1 MQALLINGSK
11 KFGNDGTRLNATL
24 QSVAKEELESKGYK
38 VLETIIDKGYKV
50 EEELKKIKDSHLII
64 YQMPAWW
71 MGEPWIVKK
80 YIDEVYLNG
89 VSILFANDG
98 RSRAGESLKYGSG
111 GLARDK
117 RVMLSVTWNAPKEA
131 FAESNGF
138 FEGVGVEGVNL
149 EPKNVRILLD
159 SKPLAPI
166 KVLFLIFS
174 KQYILKQYHTI
185 KRKENII
192 EKRKESYVASKEQLI
207 KEHSVLKEQCKKYK
221 LPFIEIQEDYESE
234 MQGVVVV

>member
-38 VLETIIDKGYKV
+38 VLETIIDKGYTPQ
-50 EEELKKIKDSHLII
+50 EEIMKIKDSHLII

-80 YIDEVYLNG
+80 YIDEVFLAG
-89 VSILFANDG
+89 VGVLFANDG
-98 RSRAGESLKYGSG
+98 RSRADESLKYGSG

-131 FAESNGF
+131 FIESNGF
-138 FEGVGVEGVNL
+138 FEGVGVEGVYLHLRKAHEFCGMEWLPIFMCNDVV
-149 EPKNVRILLD
+149 KNPQVER
-159 SKPLAPI
+159 
-166 KVLFLIFS
+166 
-174 KQYILKQYHTI
+174 YITKH
-185 KRKENII
+185 R
-192 EKRKESYVASKEQLI
+192 
-207 KEHSVLKEQCKKYK
+207 EHIRTYC
-221 LPFIEIQEDYESE
+221 
-234 MQGVVVV
+234 

>member
-38 VLETIIDKGYKV
+38 VLETIIDKGYTPQ
-50 EEELKKIKDSHLII
+50 EEIMKIKDSHLII

-80 YIDEVYLNG
+80 YIDEVYLGG
-89 VSILFANDG
+89 VGILFANDG
-98 RSRAGESLKYGSG
+98 RSRADESLKYGSG

-131 FAESNGF
+131 FIESNGF
-138 FEGVGVEGVNL
+138 FEGVGVEGVYLHLRKIHEFCGMEWLPIFMCNDVV
-149 EPKNVRILLD
+149 KNPQVER
-159 SKPLAPI
+159 
-166 KVLFLIFS
+166 
-174 KQYILKQYHTI
+174 YITKY
-185 KRKENII
+185 R
-192 EKRKESYVASKEQLI
+192 
-207 KEHSVLKEQCKKYK
+207 EHIRTYC
-221 LPFIEIQEDYESE
+221 
-234 MQGVVVV
+234 

>member
-38 VLETIIDKGYKV
+38 VLETIIDKGYRV

-80 YIDEVYLNG
+80 YIDEVYLAG
-89 VSILFANDG
+89 VGVLFANDG
-98 RSRAGESLKYGSG
+98 RSRADESLKYGSG

-131 FAESNGF
+131 FIESNGF
-138 FEGVGVEGVNL
+138 FEGVGVEGVYLHLRKAHEFCGMEWLPIFMCNDVV
-149 EPKNVRILLD
+149 KNPQVER
-159 SKPLAPI
+159 
-166 KVLFLIFS
+166 
-174 KQYILKQYHTI
+174 YITKY
-185 KRKENII
+185 R
-192 EKRKESYVASKEQLI
+192 
-207 KEHSVLKEQCKKYK
+207 EHIRTYC
-221 LPFIEIQEDYESE
+221 
-234 MQGVVVV
+234 

>member
-138 FEGVGVEGVNL
+138 FEGVGVEGVYLHLRKAHEFCGMEWLPIFMCNDVV
-149 EPKNVRILLD
+149 KNPQVER
-159 SKPLAPI
+159 
-166 KVLFLIFS
+166 
-174 KQYILKQYHTI
+174 YITKY
-185 KRKENII
+185 R
-192 EKRKESYVASKEQLI
+192 
-207 KEHSVLKEQCKKYK
+207 EHIRTYC
-221 LPFIEIQEDYESE
+221 
-234 MQGVVVV
+234 

>member
-50 EEELKKIKDSHLII
+50 EEELKKIADSHLII

-80 YIDEVYLNG
+80 YIDEVFLAG
-89 VSILFANDG
+89 VGVLFANDG
-98 RSRAGESLKYGSG
+98 RSRADESLKYGSG
-111 GLARDK
+111 GLAQDK

-131 FAESNGF
+131 FIESNGF
-138 FEGVGVEGVNL
+138 FEGVGVEGVYLHLRKAHEFCGMEWLPIFMCNDVV
-149 EPKNVRILLD
+149 KNPQIE
-159 SKPLAPI
+159 
-166 KVLFLIFS
+166 
-174 KQYILKQYHTI
+174 QYISEYKAHLQK
-185 KRKENII
+185 
-192 EKRKESYVASKEQLI
+192 YVK
-207 KEHSVLKEQCKKYK
+207 
-221 LPFIEIQEDYESE
+221 
-234 MQGVVVV
+234 

>member
-50 EEELKKIKDSHLII
+50 EEELKKIADSHLII

-80 YIDEVYLNG
+80 YIDEVYLAG
-89 VSILFANDG
+89 VGVLFANDG
-98 RSRAGESLKYGSG
+98 RSRADESLKYGSG

-138 FEGVGVEGVNL
+138 FEGVGVEGVYLHLRKAHEFCGMEWLPIFMCNDVV
-149 EPKNVRILLD
+149 KNPQIE
-159 SKPLAPI
+159 
-166 KVLFLIFS
+166 
-174 KQYILKQYHTI
+174 QYISEYKAHLQK
-185 KRKENII
+185 
-192 EKRKESYVASKEQLI
+192 YVK
-207 KEHSVLKEQCKKYK
+207 
-221 LPFIEIQEDYESE
+221 
-234 MQGVVVV
+234 

>member
-50 EEELKKIKDSHLII
+50 EEELKKIADSHLII

-98 RSRAGESLKYGSG
+98 RSRADESLKYGSG

-117 RVMLSVTWNAPKEA
+117 RIMLSVTWNAPKEA
-131 FAESNGF
+131 FIESNGF
-138 FEGVGVEGVNL
+138 FEGVGVEGVYLHLRKAHEFCGMEWLPIFMCNDVV
-149 EPKNVRILLD
+149 KNPQVER
-159 SKPLAPI
+159 
-166 KVLFLIFS
+166 
-174 KQYILKQYHTI
+174 YITKY
-185 KRKENII
+185 R
-192 EKRKESYVASKEQLI
+192 
-207 KEHSVLKEQCKKYK
+207 EHIRTYC
-221 LPFIEIQEDYESE
+221 
-234 MQGVVVV
+234 

>member
-50 EEELKKIKDSHLII
+50 EEELKKIADSHLII

-80 YIDEVYLNG
+80 YIDEVYLAG
-89 VSILFANDG
+89 VGVLFANDG
-98 RSRAGESLKYGSG
+98 RSRADESLKYGSG

-117 RVMLSVTWNAPKEA
+117 RIMLSVTWNAPKEA

-138 FEGVGVEGVNL
+138 FEGVGVEGVYLHLRKAHEFCGMEWLPIFMCNDVV
-149 EPKNVRILLD
+149 KNPQVER
-159 SKPLAPI
+159 
-166 KVLFLIFS
+166 
-174 KQYILKQYHTI
+174 YITKY
-185 KRKENII
+185 R
-192 EKRKESYVASKEQLI
+192 
-207 KEHSVLKEQCKKYK
+207 EHIRTYC
-221 LPFIEIQEDYESE
+221 
-234 MQGVVVV
+234 

>member
-50 EEELKKIKDSHLII
+50 EEELKKIADSHLII
-64 YQMPAWW
+64 YQMPTWW

-80 YIDEVYLNG
+80 YIDEVYLAG
-89 VSILFANDG
+89 VGVLFANDG
-98 RSRAGESLKYGSG
+98 RSRADESLKYGSG

-138 FEGVGVEGVNL
+138 FEGVGVEGVYLHLRKAHEFCGMEWLPIFMCNDVV
-149 EPKNVRILLD
+149 KNPQIE
-159 SKPLAPI
+159 
-166 KVLFLIFS
+166 
-174 KQYILKQYHTI
+174 QYISEYKAHLQK
-185 KRKENII
+185 
-192 EKRKESYVASKEQLI
+192 YVK
-207 KEHSVLKEQCKKYK
+207 
-221 LPFIEIQEDYESE
+221 
-234 MQGVVVV
+234 

>member
-80 YIDEVYLNG
+80 YIDEVYLAG
-89 VSILFANDG
+89 VGVLFANDG
-98 RSRAGESLKYGSG
+98 RSRADESLKYGSG

-131 FAESNGF
+131 FIESNGF
-138 FEGVGVEGVNL
+138 FEGVGVEGVYLHLRKAHEFCGMEWLPIFMCNVV
-149 EPKNVRILLD
+149 KNPQVER
-159 SKPLAPI
+159 
-166 KVLFLIFS
+166 
-174 KQYILKQYHTI
+174 YITKY
-185 KRKENII
+185 R
-192 EKRKESYVASKEQLI
+192 
-207 KEHSVLKEQCKKYK
+207 EHIRTYC
-221 LPFIEIQEDYESE
+221 
-234 MQGVVVV
+234 

>member
-80 YIDEVYLNG
+80 YIDEVFLAG
-89 VSILFANDG
+89 VGVLFANDG
-98 RSRAGESLKYGSG
+98 RSRADESLKYGSG

-138 FEGVGVEGVNL
+138 FEGVGVEGVYLHLRKIHEFCGMEWLPIFMCNDVV
-149 EPKNVRILLD
+149 KNPQVER
-159 SKPLAPI
+159 
-166 KVLFLIFS
+166 
-174 KQYILKQYHTI
+174 YITKY
-185 KRKENII
+185 R
-192 EKRKESYVASKEQLI
+192 
-207 KEHSVLKEQCKKYK
+207 EHIRTYC
-221 LPFIEIQEDYESE
+221 
-234 MQGVVVV
+234 

>member
-50 EEELKKIKDSHLII
+50 EEELKKIADSHLII

-80 YIDEVYLNG
+80 YIDEVYLAG
-89 VSILFANDG
+89 VGVLFANDG
-98 RSRAGESLKYGSG
+98 RSRADESLKYGSG

-117 RVMLSVTWNAPKEA
+117 RIMLSVTWNAPKEA
-131 FAESNGF
+131 FIESNGF
-138 FEGVGVEGVNL
+138 FEGVGVEGVYLHLRKAHEFCGMEWLPIFMCNDVV
-149 EPKNVRILLD
+149 KNPQVER
-159 SKPLAPI
+159 
-166 KVLFLIFS
+166 
-174 KQYILKQYHTI
+174 YITKY
-185 KRKENII
+185 R
-192 EKRKESYVASKEQLI
+192 
-207 KEHSVLKEQCKKYK
+207 EHIRTYC
-221 LPFIEIQEDYESE
+221 
-234 MQGVVVV
+234 

>member
-38 VLETIIDKGYKV
+38 VLETIIDKGYTPQ
-50 EEELKKIKDSHLII
+50 EEIMKIKNSHLII

-80 YIDEVYLNG
+80 YIDEVYLGG
-89 VSILFANDG
+89 VGILFANDG
-98 RSRAGESLKYGSG
+98 RSRADESLKYGSG

-131 FAESNGF
+131 FIESNGF
-138 FEGVGVEGVNL
+138 FEGVGVEGVYLHLRKIHEFCGMEWLPIFMCNDVV
-149 EPKNVRILLD
+149 KNPQMER
-159 SKPLAPI
+159 
-166 KVLFLIFS
+166 
-174 KQYILKQYHTI
+174 YITKY
-185 KRKENII
+185 R
-192 EKRKESYVASKEQLI
+192 
-207 KEHSVLKEQCKKYK
+207 EHIRTYC
-221 LPFIEIQEDYESE
+221 
-234 MQGVVVV
+234 

>member
-38 VLETIIDKGYKV
+38 VLETIIDKGYRV

-80 YIDEVYLNG
+80 YIDEVYLAG
-89 VSILFANDG
+89 VGVLFANDG
-98 RSRAGESLKYGSG
+98 RSRADESLKYGSG

-131 FAESNGF
+131 FIESNGF
-138 FEGVGVEGVNL
+138 FEGVGVEGVYLHLRKAHEFCGMEWLPIFMCNDVV
-149 EPKNVRILLD
+149 KNPQVR
-159 SKPLAPI
+159 
-166 KVLFLIFS
+166 
-174 KQYILKQYHTI
+174 QYISEYKAHLQK
-185 KRKENII
+185 
-192 EKRKESYVASKEQLI
+192 YVK
-207 KEHSVLKEQCKKYK
+207 
-221 LPFIEIQEDYESE
+221 
-234 MQGVVVV
+234 

>member
-38 VLETIIDKGYKV
+38 VLETIIDKGYKI

-80 YIDEVYLNG
+80 YIDEVFLAG
-89 VSILFANDG
+89 VGVLFANDG
-98 RSRAGESLKYGSG
+98 RSRADESLKYGSG

-138 FEGVGVEGVNL
+138 FEGVGVEGVYLHLRKAHEFCGMEWLPIFMCNDVV
-149 EPKNVRILLD
+149 KNPQVR
-159 SKPLAPI
+159 
-166 KVLFLIFS
+166 
-174 KQYILKQYHTI
+174 QYISEYKAHLQK
-185 KRKENII
+185 
-192 EKRKESYVASKEQLI
+192 YVK
-207 KEHSVLKEQCKKYK
+207 
-221 LPFIEIQEDYESE
+221 
-234 MQGVVVV
+234 